1 MSGEA
6 NVDGECLP
14 SKHLH
19 GNLAVWGHGLQEKL
33 F

>member
-6 NVDGECLP
+6 NVDGERLP

-19 GNLAVWGHGLQEKL
+19 GYLAVGGMAPRKN